1 MLPQRG
7 KTIPEGGT
15 HKNFSM
21 YLDKIL
27 AVQVKKVSKTVR
39 IKTGFFFQVQC
50 GNLARNLVYMSL
62 YSLTTTFRTCQEI

>member
-1 MLPQRG
+1 
-7 KTIPEGGT
+7 
-15 HKNFSM
+15 
-21 YLDKIL
+21 LDKIL